1 MGIPRVLIPGN
12 SMVPYLYIY
21 RCASVDNPLCLPY
34 LLGDVI
40 RETFRG
46 CNICTP
52 GIYIYC
58 FLVVVL
64 SESMLFMVLYHVI
77 LSPILVVY
85 ESLVIPEP
93 SELAYGA
100 SILLSLAG
108 VSIGMVYISRGV
120 LGVYYW
126 SLYCALLASILFLV
140 LQLGEFT
147 VLGVYINDSYIGT
160 IYISISGL
168 HFIHVSWGIGI
179 VGLSSG
185 TGCCVDISPV
195 DTVSVDI
202 YFILECSYWH
212 LVEMVYLG
220 IYISL

>member
-21 RCASVDNPLCLPY
+21 RYTPMDNPLYLPY
-34 LLGDVI
+34 LLGDII
-40 RETFRG
+40 RETSRG
-46 CNICTP
+46 CNTCTP
-52 GIYIYC
+52 GIYTYYL
-58 FLVVVL
+58 LVI
-64 SESMLFMVLYHVI
+64 I

-195 DTVSVDI
+195 DTVSVDT
-202 YFILECSYWH
+202 YSTLEYSYWH

-220 IYISL
+220 IYISLYY